1 MKQDSR
7 VMRSGWVSGSAGWD
21 IAQHRQNY
29 HKYQELAFQ
38 GPTAGI
44 LKIQVPAESLLTSL
58 FLMTPKS
65 TGDSKNDNS
74 AKEAP
79 AASLTVFTAEKG
91 EGTRTPYFNVL

>member
-1 MKQDSR
+1 MQQVIEMKQDSR

-38 GPTAGI
+38 GPTAGT

-58 FLMTPKS
+58 ESVLI
-65 TGDSKNDNS
+65 
-74 AKEAP
+74 
-79 AASLTVFTAEKG
+79 SLTTCCSS
-91 EGTRTPYFNVL
+91 